1 MPRQSHQPPLPK
13 PIPALMPNASPPAT
27 APPMTPTPSPT
38 RTSLRRRRLP
48 NWSPYR
54 HAANSGRSAGPT
66 RTSSSPSESRASPML
81 SVETRSRVSRKRR
94 SHSSIASHRSS
105 SGERFHRSHF
115 RQTTHNRPFAASN
128 ASRLPT
134 GNDSTTS
141 FVPRP
146 ALQKR
151 HVAYTWERYCA
162 AVHSYQSIVIRA
174 QGKRARFA
182 PVPCQVA
189 VLGALFPARP
199 SSRALS
205 RALFPARSSSQ
216 PSSLVPNRPR
226 RIPPCR
232 PSRRQPARQ
241 HRDPEQTDG
250 DRRERQ
256 RIGRF
261 DAVEHALHEAREH
274 HRSDETEHDP
284 DDRER
289 EPAPDHQSQHVAA
302 LRAEC
307 EPHPD
312 LALALAH
319 EVGEHPVDA

>member
-66 RTSSSPSESRASPML
+66 RTSSSPSERRASPML
-81 SVETRSRVSRKRR
+81 SVETRSRVSRNRR

-182 PVPCQVA
+182 RPFLVRSP
-189 VLGALFPARP
+189 FSAR
-199 SSRALS
+199 SSPRALP
-205 RALFPARSSSQ
+205 RALFLARSSRRALLLSLRHSYRIATAGSTPAALLAGSQ
-216 PSSLVPNRPR
+216 LASTA
-226 RIPPCR
+226 I
-232 PSRRQPARQ
+232 PSRPMA
-241 HRDPEQTDG
+241 T
-250 DRRERQ
+250 
-256 RIGRF
+256 
-261 DAVEHALHEAREH
+261 AVNVNG
-274 HRSDETEHDP
+274 S
-284 DDRER
+284 
-289 EPAPDHQSQHVAA
+289 VASM
-302 LRAEC
+302 
-307 EPHPD
+307 P
-312 LALALAH
+312 
-319 EVGEHPVDA
+319 